1 MNAHVRRLKHSDCFA
16 KRTGN
21 SAGHDK
27 NVVMRLRIFAL
38 FKRGNR
44 DHGRD
49 GVLSVGNQQ
58 NRADVSMQLAHRL
71 RMDLI
76 KETRQKTEKAHDF
89 LKAR

>member
-1 MNAHVRRLKHSDCFA
+1 MNAYIRRLKRSDCFA

-21 SAGHDK
+21 PAGHDK

-44 DHGRD
+44 RHGRD
-49 GVLSVGNQQ
+49 GVLRIGNQQ
-58 NRADVSMQLAHRL
+58 NRTNVSMQLAHRL

-76 KETRQKTEKAHDF
+76 KETRQKTEKTRDF
-89 LKAR
+89 LKTC